1 MGMNIG
7 EIGKLCAP
15 LWNVV
20 EIERRTEFD
29 VKNEAGKRDSYIS
42 SVSSSELFHS
52 TGNYDEQG
60 QMDDDF
66 SVNMGNENEVASQ
79 TMLYS
84 REYAEQTLKMTAK
97 TENSNNEMHRNR

>member
-15 LWNVV
+15 LWNVG

-66 SVNMGNENEVASQ
+66 SVNME
-79 TMLYS
+79 M
-84 REYAEQTLKMTAK
+84 KMR
-97 TENSNNEMHRNR
+97 MHRRLCCIAGNMLNRL